1 MGMGAGRQT
10 WFDGWVRDPF
20 ASQSTEGRG
29 VVEQKE
35 SGRTT
40 FRVFCPQAE
49 QVEIV
54 GSFTGWHDQPVQMKR
69 IKEGGG
75 GWWQAVLDL
84 DPGDHEFQYLIDRR
98 EWRPDYAAGG
108 LRLNE
113 FGTWVSQLTV
123 HAPAVRAVRLRTTEH
138 AHAA

>member
-1 MGMGAGRQT
+1 MI
-10 WFDGWVRDPF
+10 
-20 ASQSTEGRG
+20 TEGQD

-35 SGRTT
+35 SGRAA

-49 QVEIV
+49 HVEIV
-54 GSFTGWHDQPVQMKR
+54 GTFTGWHDRPVPMR
-69 IKEGGG
+69 LGDD
-75 GWWQAVLDL
+75 GWWRATLEL
-84 DPGDHEFQYLIDRR
+84 TPGDHEFQYLIDRR

-123 HAPAVRAVRLRTTEH
+123 HEPRVRVRLRAHHH

>member
-1 MGMGAGRQT
+1 M
-10 WFDGWVRDPF
+10 
-20 ASQSTEGRG
+20 EGQG

-40 FRVFCPQAE
+40 FSVFCPQAE
-49 QVEIV
+49 HVEIV
-54 GSFTGWHDQPVQMKR
+54 GTFTGWHDRPVAMK
-69 IKEGGG
+69 KAKDGGRG
-75 GWWQAVLDL
+75 GWWRATVDL
-84 DPGDHEFQYLIDRR
+84 EPGDHEFQYLIDRR

-123 HAPAVRAVRLRTTEH
+123 HQPAVRIRPMRTPQH

>member
-1 MGMGAGRQT
+1 M
-10 WFDGWVRDPF
+10 
-20 ASQSTEGRG
+20 
-29 VVEQKE
+29 VEQKK
-35 SGRTT
+35 SGRAS

-54 GSFTGWHDQPVQMKR
+54 GTFTGWHDRPVSMRRDKD
-69 IKEGGG
+69 
-75 GWWQAVLDL
+75 GWWMATLDL
-84 DPGDHEFQYLIDRR
+84 EPGDHEFQYLIDRR

-123 HAPAVRAVRLRTTEH
+123 HRPAVRVRLREPAH